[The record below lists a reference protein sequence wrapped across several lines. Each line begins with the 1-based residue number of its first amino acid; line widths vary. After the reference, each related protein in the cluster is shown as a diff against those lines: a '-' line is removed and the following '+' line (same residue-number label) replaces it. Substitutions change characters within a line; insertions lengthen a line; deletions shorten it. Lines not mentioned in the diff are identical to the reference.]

1 MQTEKSQLFF
11 VLHSHYS
18 NFHLLPTLYIYILI
32 NKCHTR
38 HLKLNGLE
46 MGIEVK
52 EVHNGT
58 QRSAK
63 VIFKLLPTKLLKY
76 KASYI
81 HQHKSNDII
90 SFLIYLPF

>member
-1 MQTEKSQLFF
+1 
-11 VLHSHYS
+11 
-18 NFHLLPTLYIYILI
+18 
-32 NKCHTR
+32 
-38 HLKLNGLE
+38 